1 MGEITHALSAH
12 PRRLLMISHAFP
24 PVGGAGVQRSA
35 KFAKFLPQFGW
46 SPLVWAADHVVGWPR
61 DETLLADLPADL
73 DRRTLNTHKRRNRAQ
88 RRSAVSVGEALPARA
103 RGALGQ
109 VLAWRAARMRR
120 GFRQW
125 LLPDDQVLWAFASLR
140 SLKRI
145 ARDEGIDAIYSTYSP
160 ASSHLLAWRLKEAT
174 GKPWVADFRDL
185 WTDNYD
191 HTDRSKIRRRVRSW
205 FQDRFLG
212 AADVVVGV
220 SPDQTRIL
228 ADHLPD
234 QTSKFVTVT
243 NGVDPA
249 DFEGLEQK
257 DVRGQLG
264 ISADRF
270 VVSHVGTITT
280 ADHPREVFQ
289 GIRKF
294 VEYLGEQRGRFE
306 LRIVGRISG
315 ALLRAM
321 KAAALHWRASR
332 QWHPVLTDY
341 VPHGDAIREMVAADC
356 LLLMNPVVGSNCASV
371 RPAKIYEYLAS
382 GRYILHLGV
391 PGGASDQVIAACNGG
406 ETIPPDPELI
416 CQRLRALWT
425 HWLNGRPSTGCPP
438 ARLAPFTRR
447 ELARR
452 LADILDGLLIR
463 DPQMRESHQDCP
475 ERILGGIP
483 RIAIRGL

>member
-1 MGEITHALSAH
+1 MSETARALSSR

-35 KFAKFLPQFGW
+35 MFAKFLPQFGW
-46 SPLVWAADHVVGWPR
+46 SPLVWTADYVVGWPR
-61 DETLLADLPADL
+61 DESLLADLPADL
-73 DRRTLNTHKRRNRAQ
+73 DRRSLDTLKRRNRRQ
-88 RRSAVSVGEALPARA
+88 RRSTVPVGGALHARA

-109 VLAWRAARMRR
+109 MWAWRVARARW

-140 SLKRI
+140 CLKRI

-191 HTDRSKIRRRVRSW
+191 HTDRSKIRRGARSW

-228 ADHLPD
+228 AGHLPE
-234 QTSKFVTVT
+234 QASKFVTVT

-249 DFEGLEQK
+249 DFEGLEQN
-257 DVRGQLG
+257 DARGQLG
-264 ISADRF
+264 ISSDRF
-270 VVSHVGTITT
+270 VVSYVGTITT
-280 ADHPREVFQ
+280 DDHPGEMFQ

-294 VEYLGEQRGRFE
+294 VEYLGDQRGRFE

-315 ALLRAM
+315 ALLRVVE
-321 KAAALHWRASR
+321 AAGYRA
-332 QWHPVLTDY
+332 VLTGY

-356 LLLMNPVVGSNCASV
+356 LLLMNPVVGTNCASV

-391 PGGASDQVIAACNGG
+391 PGGASDEVIAACNGG
-406 ETIPPDPELI
+406 ETILPDPDLI
-416 CQRLRALWT
+416 CRKLRELWT
-425 HWLNGRPSTGCPP
+425 RWLSGRPSRGCSPE
-438 ARLAPFTRR
+438 RLAPFTRR
-447 ELARR
+447 ELTGR
-452 LADILDGLLIR
+452 LAGILDGLLIR
-463 DPQMRESHQDCP
+463 DPQMRDSHQSCP
-475 ERILGGIP
+475 DRVSGGIP